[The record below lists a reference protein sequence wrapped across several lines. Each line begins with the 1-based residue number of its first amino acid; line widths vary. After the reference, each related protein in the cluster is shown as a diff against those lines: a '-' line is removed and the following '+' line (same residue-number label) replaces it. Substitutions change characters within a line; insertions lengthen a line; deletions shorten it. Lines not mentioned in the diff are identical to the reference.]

1 MSLTVEFLPLGP
13 VQANCYIVTDEAS
26 GLSAVIDAGDF
37 NESLKE
43 KIKNKNVKYIM
54 LTHGHYDHIIGVYD
68 LKQFTGAEVL
78 IHKADADCLFDEK
91 RSLSYYSY
99 MPGAQKP
106 LTADRLL
113 DEGDTV
119 TLGETEFKVL
129 HTPGHT
135 SGSVCFADEK
145 NRIMFTGDTL
155 FCLTCGRT
163 DLPTGDDYQMYE
175 SLKRLKELDGDYTVY
190 TGHNRSTTL
199 SAERVRNRYMR
210 RI

>member
-1 MSLTVEFLPLGP
+1 MSLSVERLPLGP
-13 VQANCYIVTDEAS
+13 VEANCYIVTDEAS

-37 NESLKE
+37 NESLIE
-43 KIKNKNVKYIM
+43 KIKDKNVKYIM
-54 LTHGHYDHIIGVYD
+54 LTHGHYDHMLGVYD
-68 LKQFTGAEVL
+68 LKQYTGAEVL

-91 RSLSYYSY
+91 RSLAYYSFA
-99 MPGAQKP
+99 PGAQKP

-113 DEGDTV
+113 DEGDII
-119 TLGETEFKVL
+119 TLGEAEFKVL

-135 SGSVCFADEK
+135 SGSVCFLDEK
-145 NRIMFTGDTL
+145 DGVMFTGDTL

-163 DLPTGDDYQMYE
+163 DLPTGDDAEMFH

-199 SAERVRNRYMR
+199 SAERARNRYMR